1 VPDSFI
7 ERERKFEVGT
17 EFRVPDLTDVVPPG
31 SRITESVQRLRSEYF
46 DTEAHAVR
54 RAGMTLRRRTGTD
67 DVGWHL
73 KLPHGEHREEVHFDL
88 TDEVPADVSHLL
100 IGVTG
105 GAPLSVVAALET
117 ERHVTRVI
125 DSAGDPVA
133 DIDLDHVRA
142 TADPAGRAIESTWT
156 ELEVELGSPSVSDEQ
171 LVILSR
177 RLRDAGARPSRTT
190 SKLTR
195 ALDGA
200 APSKKRS
207 KQQRAKDT
215 KPRAGAMLLP
225 YLAEQHRAL
234 LLGDVG
240 LRRGED
246 GVIHRTR
253 VATRRLRSAVRV
265 FVPLFDGD
273 RSRALD
279 AELQWYAE
287 LLGAVRDSQ
296 VLEQRLRQAVADTD
310 PDLVL
315 GPVQQRIDG
324 RLHAQRREAWERL
337 QNELAGARYLR
348 LLADVAAW
356 ATDPP
361 FTSRAKRPAKELG
374 RLAGRANQTVGRRL
388 KTANRTGDVDLLHS
402 ARKAAKRAR
411 YAAEAAGPA
420 GGSSGGAAKQ
430 ADRYRELQD
439 LLGEHQD
446 SVVTAQLLR
455 ELGAAAGST
464 PGENGFTFGLL
475 YEREQHRAARARKQ
489 AQRAARRYR

>member
-1 VPDSFI
+1 MASSFI
-7 ERERKFEVGT
+7 ERERKFEVGP
-17 EFRVPDLTDVVPPG
+17 EFRMPDFTDIVPPG
-31 SRITESVQRLRSEYF
+31 SRTEESLQRLRSEYF
-46 DTEAHAVR
+46 DTADQAVR

-88 TDEVPADVSHLL
+88 SDEIPAEVAHLL
-100 IGVTG
+100 VGITG
-105 GAPLSVVAALET
+105 GAPLSVAAVLET
-117 ERHVTRVI
+117 ERHVTRII

-142 TADPAGRAIESTWT
+142 TADPGGRTIASAWT

-171 LVILSR
+171 LVVLSR

-190 SKLTR
+190 SKLAR
-195 ALDGA
+195 ALGD
-200 APSKKRS
+200 APPAKKRPP
-207 KQQRAKDT
+207 QQHGKHT
-215 KPRAGAMLLP
+215 KRAGSVLLP
-225 YLAEQHRAL
+225 YVAEQHRVL

-240 LRRGED
+240 LRRGDD

-265 FVPLFDGD
+265 FAPVFDAD

-279 AELQWYAE
+279 SELQWYAE

-315 GPVQQRIDG
+315 GPVQQRIDA

-337 QNELAGARYLR
+337 QTQLAGARYLR
-348 LLADVAAW
+348 LLAEVAAW
-356 ATDPP
+356 AVEPP
-361 FTSRAKRPAKELG
+361 FTSRAKRPAKELA
-374 RLAGRANQTVGRRL
+374 RLARRANRTVSRRL
-388 KTANRTGDVDLLHS
+388 KAANRTGDVDQLHS

-411 YAAEAAGPA
+411 YAAEALGTG
-420 GGSSGGAAKQ
+420 GGSAVKAAQK
-430 ADRYRELQD
+430 ADRYRTLQD

-446 SVVTAQLLR
+446 SVVAAQLLR
-455 ELGAAAGST
+455 ELGAEAGST

-475 YEREQHRAARARKQ
+475 HEREQRRAARTRKQ
-489 AQRAARRYR
+489 AHRAARRYR